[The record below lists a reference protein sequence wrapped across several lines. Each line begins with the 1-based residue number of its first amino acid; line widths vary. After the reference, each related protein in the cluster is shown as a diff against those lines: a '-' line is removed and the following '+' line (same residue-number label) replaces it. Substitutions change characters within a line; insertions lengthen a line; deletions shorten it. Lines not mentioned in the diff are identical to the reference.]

1 MSNHNLK
8 NKMNRKTISH
18 LREKYQQ
25 EIVPQLAKEL
35 GLKNHLAVPKV
46 AKVVVNIGIG
56 EGAQD
61 RKAIEPAS
69 QDLAIITGQKPRIA
83 KARISEAGFKLRAGA
98 PIGLVVTLRGQ
109 RMYDFLEKLF
119 QVVLPRLRDFKGVS
133 TKSFDGRGNYSLGIS
148 EHTVFPEI
156 DYSQVEKVRGLE
168 ITIVTNAG
176 NDQGAKKLL
185 TLLGMPFEKKEGK

>member
-1 MSNHNLK
+1 MSNNNLK
-8 NKMNRKTISH
+8 NHTSRKTMSN
-18 LREKYQQ
+18 LREKYRQ
-25 EIVPQLAKEL
+25 EIIPQLVKEL

-46 AKVVVNIGIG
+46 EKVVVNIGVG

-61 RKAIEPAS
+61 KKVIEPAS
-69 QDLAIITGQKPRIA
+69 QDLARITGQKPRIA

-119 QVVLPRLRDFKGVS
+119 KVVLPRLRDFQGVS

-156 DYSQVEKVRGLE
+156 DYSKVEKVRGLE
-168 ITIVTNAG
+168 ITLVTNT
-176 NDQGAKKLL
+176 NDDQGARKLL
-185 TLLGMPFEKKEGK
+185 TLMGMPFEKKEGK